1 MKPKH
6 RKITETFVPSVEQDG
21 KVGPNLS
28 EHIANGS
35 SQITIEYLTSV
46 IEDLKKQLETQKKEY
61 EKDIKDLEKTT
72 EEGFSSNA
80 AKQEKMY

>member
-46 IEDLKKQLETQKKEY
+46 IEDLKKQVDSLKNTIDAMQQAIDMLTNTLTQP
-61 EKDIKDLEKTT
+61 
-72 EEGFSSNA
+72 
-80 AKQEKMY
+80 